1 MFESLH
7 PANEKSAPPTKSR
20 LADMPFERV
29 EGDMNRGLIIL
40 CDHAGNKIPDHF
52 NNLGLSD
59 KQLSRH
65 IAYDI
70 GAGDVARNLARVLG
84 VPAILSKYSRLLI
97 DLNRSPDDPTLIM
110 RLSDGAVIPGN
121 RNIGKAQANER
132 RARYYTPYHDE
143 ITRLLDAGIANAKPP
158 AILSIHSFTPLWK
171 DVPRPWHATILWDK
185 DPRLPRPM
193 LKALRAQEGI
203 VTDDNVPYS
212 GELKGDSMNRHGTN
226 RGLAHALIEIRQDL
240 VNTPEGAAEWTQR
253 LRKIMQDIIEQG
265 GMNEIRFFKTKCEI

>member
-7 PANEKSAPPTKSR
+7 PANEKSAPPTR
-20 LADMPFERV
+20 DMVADAPFERV
-29 EGDMNRGLIIL
+29 EGDINRGLIIL

-52 NNLGLSD
+52 HNLGLAD
-59 KQLSRH
+59 EQLSRH

-70 GAGDVARNLARVLG
+70 GAGDVARNLAKSLG
-84 VPAILSKYSRLLI
+84 VPALLSKYSRLLI
-97 DLNRSPDDPTLIM
+97 DINRGPDDPTLIM

-121 RNIGKAQANER
+121 RNLSKSEAEER
-132 RARYYTPYHDE
+132 RAYYYTPYHDE
-143 ITRLLDAGIANAKPP
+143 ITRLLDAGIANGKPP

-185 DPRLPRPM
+185 DPRLPRPI
-193 LKALRAQEGI
+193 LKALRACEGI

-212 GELKGDSMNRHGTN
+212 GELKGDCMNRHGTN

-240 VNTPEGAAEWTQR
+240 ISTPEGVAEWTQR
-253 LRKIMQDIIEQG
+253 LHEIMQGIIKQG
-265 GMNEIRFFKTKCEI
+265 GINEIRFFKTKSEI